1 MNKSIQVVL
10 WVIIGIIAIALGS
23 VIINQGAEI
32 VADIGKHIQCLT
44 QIGDIRPS
52 HKGFSSFVEL
62 VLIAIFVGWA
72 ISRFKN
78 KNKNKK

>member
-32 VADIGKHIQCLT
+32 VADIGKHIQRLT
-44 QIGDIRPS
+44 QIWDIRPS
-52 HKGFSSFVEL
+52 HTGFSAFVEL
-62 VLIAIFVGWA
+62 LLIAIFVGWA
-72 ISRFKN
+72 IKRFI
-78 KNKNKK
+78 KKGR